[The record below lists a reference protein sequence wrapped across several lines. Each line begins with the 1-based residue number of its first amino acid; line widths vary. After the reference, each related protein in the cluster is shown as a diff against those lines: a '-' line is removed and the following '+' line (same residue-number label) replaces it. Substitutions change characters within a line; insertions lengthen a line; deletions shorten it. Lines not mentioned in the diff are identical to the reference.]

1 MASNDESPDGS
12 IHIKMYKAQEYM
24 RRSNEGFIRNAAD
37 YLHQIKGSYHPDDG
51 KYQSKNLSTLEVA
64 ASYAKRPTGY
74 NAQSPVY

>member
-1 MASNDESPDGS
+1 
-12 IHIKMYKAQEYM
+12 MYKAQEYM

-37 YLHQIKGSYHPDDG
+37 CLHQIKGSYNPDDG
-51 KYQSKNLSTLEVA
+51 KYQSKNLSPLELA